1 MCILKNKTGHVRES
15 IIFITRKILNSS
27 IKCHFLTF
35 SRDYEKN
42 KELSSFSS
50 IIFLLNDLKN
60 YLNKVNNTLLYFG

>member
-1 MCILKNKTGHVRES
+1 MCILKNKAGHVRES
-15 IIFITRKILNSS
+15 IHNKKNSEPS